1 MTLRLALGLPLQD
14 MEGVVTRKKR
24 RTVHKASVRAISGAT
39 LEVLQKRRQEKP
51 EQRKLQ
57 REEAVRCGAGW
68 H

>member
-1 MTLRLALGLPLQD
+1 M
-14 MEGVVTRKKR
+14 TRKKR

-57 REEAVRCGAGW
+57 REEAVRCDAGQ